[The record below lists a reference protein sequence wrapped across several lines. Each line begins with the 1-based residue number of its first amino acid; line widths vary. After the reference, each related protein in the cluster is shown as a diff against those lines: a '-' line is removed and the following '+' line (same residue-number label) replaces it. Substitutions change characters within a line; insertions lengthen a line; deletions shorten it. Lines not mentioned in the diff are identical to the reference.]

1 MVLYC
6 IGVSKSCPMIG
17 LENLCH
23 TKLRNS
29 ISRVSTPG
37 IFYLLFL
44 LQVLIG
50 SLSYFLYCDWLLRL
64 LTQTTLQFN
73 IYNFFST
80 NRHVWKWLVLR
91 QRCPLPSPVLFI
103 SNTCTSAESLLVNT
117 QLADKA
123 WLLLNRRAKVIPK
136 DLLIVGWIRF
146 LTQTFLLFST
156 RDLFY
161 PEYLITFS

>member
-1 MVLYC
+1 
-6 IGVSKSCPMIG
+6 MIG
-17 LENLCH
+17 LENLCQ
-23 TKLRNS
+23 TKIRNL

-80 NRHVWKWLVLR
+80 NRHVWKWLVLC
-91 QRCPLPSPVLFI
+91 QRCPLPSSVLSLSI
-103 SNTCTSAESLLVNT
+103 HQTMMDSNTCTSAESWLVNT
-117 QLADKA
+117 RLVNKA
-123 WLLLNRRAKVIPK
+123 WLLLHRRTRVIPK
-136 DLLIVGWIRF
+136 NPLIVWWIRL
-146 LTQTFLLFST
+146 LTRAFLLFST
-156 RDLFY
+156 RGSSTLN
-161 PEYLITFS
+161 T

>member
-1 MVLYC
+1 MLLLYVSVNLLSSLMKQFLLIFKKGNIQDC

-23 TKLRNS
+23 TKLRNL

-80 NRHVWKWLVLR
+80 NRHVWKWLVLC
-91 QRCPLPSPVLFI
+91 QRCPLPSSVL
-103 SNTCTSAESLLVNT
+103 SL
-117 QLADKA
+117 
-123 WLLLNRRAKVIPK
+123 
-136 DLLIVGWIRF
+136 
-146 LTQTFLLFST
+146 ST
-156 RDLFY
+156 RQ
-161 PEYLITFS
+161 